1 MEYIVAAV
9 LVLLLIAGFVT
20 FMVLNATRKSGS
32 AGPSDPGAE
41 GNPAGIVAPDSSPLG
56 DTAEHAGEQSGGE
69 TRVREGEP
77 VEGPRGHKPHGGS
90 GGVTTGGEGE
100 GGAQGEG
107 GQAPQPESEKLAD
120 RPR

>member
-69 TRVREGEP
+69 TRVREGER
-77 VEGPRGHKPHGGS
+77 VELA
-90 GGVTTGGEGE
+90 VTTKRLHFFDPETGRGVYD
-100 GGAQGEG
+100 GAPG
-107 GQAPQPESEKLAD
+107 ATT
-120 RPR
+120 